1 MKKIGLLVL
10 VLVVVGAGVFVY
22 RWYDRSK
29 NDPYKTFIKPRVEMS
44 SFQITDLTKEHTK
57 ATMKVLIDNA
67 APLGFKA
74 DSLSYQIYMA
84 GVEVMRSTY
93 PKPIKLE
100 ANDSS
105 LISLPVTIDNQK
117 MLAKLKEFKQK
128 GTDSVEYTMKAQVHT
143 DLPFF
148 KDKPLNLTFSKKM
161 PAYIMPDVKLVDT
174 DLDKLGLN
182 KTKMTDK
189 VEIQNYNAMPYRFKQ
204 TAYRINLEGKE
215 FAVGHIDTMIN
226 VPANGKTVLEL
237 PMEVTLKEGIKAG
250 VKMLTKPEEV
260 DYSFSFRTKLVDQK
274 GNKTFQDSRMVMT
287 GQGKMNELL
296 DAAKAAAQGNKAEKE
311 EKKAEEKAAKK
322 AEREEKREEKKEARQ
337 EKKEDAKDGK

>member
-10 VLVVVGAGVFVY
+10 VLAVVGAGVFAY

-44 SFQITDLTKEHTK
+44 SFQITNLTKEETK
-57 ATMKVLIDNA
+57 GTMKVLIDNA
-67 APLGFKA
+67 APVGFKA

-84 GVEVMRSTY
+84 GAEVMRSTY

-117 MLAKLKEFKQK
+117 MLAKLKEFKNE

-148 KDKPLNLTFSKKM
+148 KNKPLNLTFSKKM
-161 PAYIMPDVKLVDT
+161 PAYIIPDVRLVDT

-182 KTKMTDK
+182 QTKMTAK
-189 VEIQNYNAMPYRFKQ
+189 VEIKNPNAFAYRFKQ
-204 TAYRINLEGKE
+204 TTYRINLEGKA
-215 FAVGHIDTMIN
+215 FAEGRIDTMIN
-226 VPANGKTVLEL
+226 IPANGKTVLEL
-237 PMEVTLKEGIKAG
+237 PMEVTLKEGLKAG

>member
-1 MKKIGLLVL
+1 
-10 VLVVVGAGVFVY
+10 
-22 RWYDRSK
+22 
-29 NDPYKTFIKPRVEMS
+29 MS
-44 SFQITDLTKEHTK
+44 SFQITNLTKEETK
-57 ATMKVLIDNA
+57 GTMKVLIDNA
-67 APLGFKA
+67 APVGFKA

-84 GVEVMRSTY
+84 GAEVMRSTY

-117 MLAKLKEFKQK
+117 MLAKLKEFKNE

-148 KDKPLNLTFSKKM
+148 KNKPLNLTFSKKM
-161 PAYIMPDVKLVDT
+161 PAYIIPDVRLVDT

-182 KTKMTDK
+182 QTKMTAK
-189 VEIQNYNAMPYRFKQ
+189 VEIKNPNAFAYRFKQ
-204 TAYRINLEGKE
+204 TTYRINLEGKE
-215 FAVGHIDTMIN
+215 FAEGRIDTMIN
-226 VPANGKTVLEL
+226 IPANGKTVLEL
-237 PMEVTLKEGIKAG
+237 PMEVTLKEGLKAG